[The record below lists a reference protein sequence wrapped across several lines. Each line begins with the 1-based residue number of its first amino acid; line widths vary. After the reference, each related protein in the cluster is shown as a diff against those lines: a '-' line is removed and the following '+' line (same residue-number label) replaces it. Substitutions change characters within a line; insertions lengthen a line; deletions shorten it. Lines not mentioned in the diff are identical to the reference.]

1 MAETRKNWFAS
12 AKTFAELHA
21 MYASATTPDNL
32 ATDGQRNPAE
42 AHARY
47 VQISTDFEKRNVELG
62 RLLMGIPNSKR

>member
-1 MAETRKNWFAS
+1 MTEPRENCFAS

-21 MYASATTPDNL
+21 MYASATAPENL
-32 ATDGQRNPAE
+32 AGDGEHTLTE

-47 VQISTDFEKRNVELG
+47 VKISTDFEKRNVELG